1 MSTLPHRP
9 IGRSGLTTTPII
21 LGSWLTYG
29 ATTDDSTA
37 HACLDRAYELGI
49 NCFDTADV
57 YNQGGA
63 ERVIGQWMK
72 GIDRS
77 TVILATKAFFPMS
90 QHPHHRGLSLRH
102 LMNAADA
109 SLERLQTDYIDL
121 YQCHRYDHHTPLEE
135 TCFAMQQ
142 LIESGRIRYWGIS
155 QWSAVQIVNAMRVC
169 EKHGWRKPISNQ
181 PIYNMLN
188 RSLEVDVM
196 QVCEDEGLGLI
207 VYSPLAQG
215 ILSGKYKP
223 GSIPADSRAANAYSA
238 QWFAHKR
245 LNDDT
250 FALLDKLRPVA
261 NRLGVSLSVLALAWC
276 LRMQPVTA
284 VIIGAS
290 RVQQIDENLQ
300 AAHFAA
306 TPGLWDEVDQLLGNA
321 PTDQYTGRRM
331 GYGTEAEF

>member
-1 MSTLPHRP
+1 MSLTHKN

-29 ATTDDSTA
+29 AATDDQTA
-37 HACLDRAYELGI
+37 HDCLNRAYELGI
-49 NCFDTADV
+49 NCYDTADV

-63 ERVIGQWMK
+63 ERVIGNWMK
-72 GIDRS
+72 SIDR
-77 TVILATKAFFPMS
+77 TTIVLATKAFFPMS
-90 QHPHHRGLSLRH
+90 GHPHHKGLSLRH
-102 LMNAADA
+102 LNNACDA

-121 YQCHRYDHHTPLEE
+121 YQCHRYDTHTPLEE

-142 LIESGRIRYWGIS
+142 LIESGRVRYWGVS
-155 QWSAVQIVNAMRVC
+155 QWSAVQIVNAMRIC
-169 EKHGWRKPISNQ
+169 ERNGWRKPISNQ

-215 ILSGKYKP
+215 ILSGKYHKNN
-223 GSIPADSRAANAYSA
+223 IPADSRAANEFSS

-250 FALLDKLRPVA
+250 FALLDRLRPVA
-261 NRLGVSLSVLALAWC
+261 ASLNVSLSVLALAWC
-276 LRMQPVTA
+276 LRQKPVTA

-290 RVQQIDENLQ
+290 KMQQIDENIQ
-300 AAHFAA
+300 AASLNA
-306 TPGLWDEVDQLLGNA
+306 TPGLWEEVDKLLGNA
-321 PTDQYTGRRM
+321 PVDQYTGRRI
-331 GYGTEAEF
+331 GYGVPSDF